1 MPNRTKLGFG
11 SGIEL
16 ALLVALGIAYV
27 SPRGLQ
33 PQTASGSAYIP
44 GTSIARRGADGVD
57 VVMWDGGSLLLVED
71 YITRVGLEYDPVLQS
86 YRELDAPDPAEGY
99 ALSMLPEGLS
109 VDGDYLL
116 FAGDDGDGFVD
127 LHTGD
132 VTRLSVPRTVQASPL
147 MAFDPTVRL
156 ASVVISRSGEV
167 NRLGAGELS
176 LFDMTGAAAVTI
188 TGSAVVMDFSPA
200 WASGGSKLVFLC
212 GPAGAL
218 RSDPGI
224 YGSELQEL
232 PVDLMVHDLDS

>member
-156 ASVVISRSGEV
+156 ASVVISRSGEA
-167 NRLGAGELS
+167 NRLGAGEL
-176 LFDMTGAAAVTI
+176 
-188 TGSAVVMDFSPA
+188 
-200 WASGGSKLVFLC
+200 
-212 GPAGAL
+212 
-218 RSDPGI
+218 
-224 YGSELQEL
+224 QEL
-232 PVDLMVHDLDS
+232 PVHLMVHDLDS